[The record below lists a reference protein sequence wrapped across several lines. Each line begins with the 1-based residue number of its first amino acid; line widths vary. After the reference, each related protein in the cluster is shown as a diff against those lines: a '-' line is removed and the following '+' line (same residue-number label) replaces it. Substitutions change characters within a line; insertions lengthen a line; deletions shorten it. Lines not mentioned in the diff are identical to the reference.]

1 MWRTGPRSRRFSIPL
16 TLILALATVI
26 SMWPAAAVA
35 TPAVR
40 VTSIGVKTYPGVVQV
55 AISGSGPLRFRAT
68 TMSNPFR
75 VLIDIPG
82 ALLAGTVPAVLN
94 VAQPPVLR
102 VRAGQFQQSTVR
114 VVIDL
119 AAPTAY
125 QVSAVTPSVLAAR
138 LTVPQT
144 AAKVTKP
151 AVAVAAAPPPAAPA
165 VARAGTPVAQ
175 APPAPATAGRITIDL
190 RNAEL
195 SDVLSALAKLCG
207 FNIVTDSSVKGQI
220 TVRLA
225 DVTCEEAL
233 RFILDA
239 NNLGFRRI
247 GNNLIVMA
255 ADKLAPPPEVPEP
268 VIYPLGYADPDKAR
282 AAIAASVPGVRVAI
296 DQRTNTLIVFGTV
309 AQHEQVQKI
318 LAALDIQIPQ
328 IMIETRVVDI
338 NTEVL
343 KDLGLTWGS
352 VDGLVGFPITITSIT
367 APGPIPA
374 TLTVMTSSAAF
385 QFFLT
390 ALVKNDKARVLSAPR
405 VAVIDGNKATIN
417 LGQEVPIPQR
427 DANGNVTFT
436 FKPVGVILEITPRLN
451 RDGNITTMINSEVS
465 SIRGF
470 TTTEVPFLN
479 TRKANTTVTV
489 KNGESI
495 IIGGMISAEE
505 RETTIKVP
513 LLGDIPII
521 GVLFRRTKTDRTEA
535 EVIFVVTP
543 TLLSTGK

>member
-1 MWRTGPRSRRFSIPL
+1 MWRTGPRSRRLSIPL

-125 QVSAVTPSVLAAR
+125 QVSAVTPSVLTAR

-296 DQRTNTLIVFGTV
+296 DQRTNMLIVFGTA

-352 VDGLVGFPITITSIT
+352 TTGLVGFPITITSIT

>member
-1 MWRTGPRSRRFSIPL
+1 MWRTGPRSRRLSIPL

-35 TPAVR
+35 TPAAR

-55 AISGSGPLRFRAT
+55 AIGGSGPLRFRAT

-75 VLIDIPG
+75 VIIDVPG

-119 AAPTAY
+119 SAPTAY
-125 QVSAVTPSVLAAR
+125 QVSAVTPSVLTAR

-151 AVAVAAAPPPAAPA
+151 AVAVAAARPPAAPA

-175 APPAPATAGRITIDL
+175 APPAPATTGRITIDL

-296 DQRTNTLIVFGTV
+296 DQRTNMLIVFGTA

-352 VDGLVGFPITITSIT
+352 TTGLVGFPITVTSIT

-390 ALVKNDKARVLSAPR
+390 ALVQNDKARVLSAPR

-451 RDGNITTMINSEVS
+451 RDGNITTQINSEVS

-479 TRKANTTVTV
+479 TRKASTTVTV

-521 GVLFRRTKTDRTEA
+521 GVLFRKTRTDRTEA

>member
-296 DQRTNTLIVFGTV
+296 DQRTNMLIVFGTA

>member
-16 TLILALATVI
+16 TLILALATVL
-26 SMWPAAAVA
+26 SMWTAA
-35 TPAVR
+35 AVR

-82 ALLAGTVPAVLN
+82 ALLAGAVPAVLN

-102 VRAGQFQQSTVR
+102 VHAGQFQQSTVR

-151 AVAVAAAPPPAAPA
+151 AVAVAAAPP
-165 VARAGTPVAQ
+165 
-175 APPAPATAGRITIDL
+175 PPAPATAGRITIDL

-374 TLTVMTSSAAF
+374 TLTVMTSSAASP
-385 QFFLT
+385 FFLT

-405 VAVIDGNKATIN
+405 GAG
-417 LGQEVPIPQR
+417 
-427 DANGNVTFT
+427 
-436 FKPVGVILEITPRLN
+436 
-451 RDGNITTMINSEVS
+451 
-465 SIRGF
+465 
-470 TTTEVPFLN
+470 
-479 TRKANTTVTV
+479 
-489 KNGESI
+489 
-495 IIGGMISAEE
+495 
-505 RETTIKVP
+505 
-513 LLGDIPII
+513 
-521 GVLFRRTKTDRTEA
+521 
-535 EVIFVVTP
+535 
-543 TLLSTGK
+543 

>member
-1 MWRTGPRSRRFSIPL
+1 MWRTGPRSRRLSIPL

-35 TPAVR
+35 TPAAR

-55 AISGSGPLRFRAT
+55 AIGGSGPLRFRAT

-75 VLIDIPG
+75 VIIDVPG

-119 AAPTAY
+119 SAPTAY
-125 QVSAVTPSVLAAR
+125 QVSAVTPSVLTAR

-144 AAKVTKP
+144 AAKVTRP
-151 AVAVAAAPPPAAPA
+151 AVAVAAAPA

-175 APPAPATAGRITIDL
+175 APPAPATTGRITIDL

>member
-94 VAQPPVLR
+94 VAQSPVLR

-220 TVRLA
+220 TVRLV

-239 NNLGFRRI
+239 NNLGFRRV

-296 DQRTNTLIVFGTV
+296 DQRTNMLIVFGTA

-352 VDGLVGFPITITSIT
+352 TTGLVGFPITVTSIT

-390 ALVKNDKARVLSAPR
+390 ALVQNDKARVLSAPR

-451 RDGNITTMINSEVS
+451 RDGNITTQINSEVS

-479 TRKANTTVTV
+479 TRKASTTVTV

-521 GVLFRRTKTDRTEA
+521 GVLFRKTRTDRTEA

>member
-1 MWRTGPRSRRFSIPL
+1 MWRTGPRSRRLSIPL

-35 TPAVR
+35 TPAAR

-55 AISGSGPLRFRAT
+55 AIGGSGPLRFRAT

-75 VLIDIPG
+75 VIIDVPG

-125 QVSAVTPSVLAAR
+125 QVSAVTPSVLTAR

-151 AVAVAAAPPPAAPA
+151 AVAVAAAPPPAASA

-175 APPAPATAGRITIDL
+175 APPAPATTGRITIDL

-296 DQRTNTLIVFGTV
+296 DQRTNMLIVFGTA

-451 RDGNITTMINSEVS
+451 RDGNITTQINSEVS

-479 TRKANTTVTV
+479 TRKASTTVTV

>member
-296 DQRTNTLIVFGTV
+296 DQRTNMLIVFGTA

-352 VDGLVGFPITITSIT
+352 STGLVGFPITITSIT

-390 ALVKNDKARVLSAPR
+390 ALVQNDKARVLSAPR

-451 RDGNITTMINSEVS
+451 RDGNITTQINSEVS

-479 TRKANTTVTV
+479 TRKASTTVTV

-521 GVLFRRTKTDRTEA
+521 GVLFRKTRTDRTEA

>member
-1 MWRTGPRSRRFSIPL
+1 MWRTGPRSRRLSIPL

-26 SMWPAAAVA
+26 SLWPAAAVA

-55 AISGSGPLRFRAT
+55 AIGGSGPLRFRAT

-125 QVSAVTPSVLAAR
+125 QVSAVTPSVLTAR

-144 AAKVTKP
+144 AAKVTRP
-151 AVAVAAAPPPAAPA
+151 AVAVAAAPA

-220 TVRLA
+220 TVRLV

-239 NNLGFRRI
+239 NNLGFRRV

-296 DQRTNTLIVFGTV
+296 DQRTNMLIVFGTA

>member
-1 MWRTGPRSRRFSIPL
+1 MWRTGPLNVRRRIPL
-16 TLILALATVI
+16 TLILALVTVI
-26 SMWPAAAVA
+26 SLWPAAAVA
-35 TPAVR
+35 TPVVR
-40 VTSIGVKTYPGVVQV
+40 VTSVGVQTFPGVVQV
-55 AISGSGPLRFRAT
+55 TISGSGPLRFRTRA
-68 TMSNPFR
+68 MSNPFR

-82 ALLAGTVPAVLN
+82 ALLAETVPAVRD

-102 VRAGQFQQSTVR
+102 VRAGQFQSSTVR
-114 VVIDL
+114 VAIDL
-119 AAPTAY
+119 SAPTAY
-125 QVSAVTPSVLAAR
+125 QVSAVSPQVLTAR
-138 LTVPQT
+138 LTVPQP
-144 AAKVTKP
+144 AAKVSQP
-151 AVAVAAAPPPAAPA
+151 AVAAAVVPPPAAPA
-165 VARAGTPVAQ
+165 VAKAGTPVAQ
-175 APPAPATAGRITIDL
+175 APPPSGLGSITIDL

-207 FNIVTDSSVKGQI
+207 FNIVTDASVKGQI
-220 TVRLA
+220 TVRLV

-239 NNLGFRRI
+239 NNLGFRRV
-247 GNNLIVMA
+247 GNNLLVMA

-268 VIYPLGYADPDKAR
+268 VIYPLGYADPDRAR

-296 DQRTNTLIVFGTV
+296 DQRTNTLIVFGTA

-352 VDGLVGFPITITSIT
+352 ATGLAGFPITITSIT

-374 TLTVMTSSAAF
+374 TLTAMTSSGAF
-385 QFFLT
+385 NFFLT
-390 ALVKNDKARVLSAPR
+390 ALVQNDKARVLSAPR

-451 RDGNITTMINSEVS
+451 RDGNITTQINSEVS

-479 TRKANTTVTV
+479 TRKASTTVTV

-521 GVLFRRTKTDRTEA
+521 GVLFRKTRTDRTEA

>member
-1 MWRTGPRSRRFSIPL
+1 MWRTGPRSRRLSIPL

-82 ALLAGTVPAVLN
+82 ALLAGPVPAVLN

-239 NNLGFRRI
+239 NNLGLRRL

-255 ADKLAPPPEVPEP
+255 ADK
-268 VIYPLGYADPDKAR
+268 
-282 AAIAASVPGVRVAI
+282 
-296 DQRTNTLIVFGTV
+296 
-309 AQHEQVQKI
+309 

-405 VAVIDGNKATIN
+405 VAVVDGNKATIN

-427 DANGNVTFT
+427 DANGNVTLT
-436 FKPVGVILEITPRLN
+436 FKPVGVNLEITPRLN
-451 RDGNITTMINSEVS
+451 RDGNITTQINSEVS

-479 TRKANTTVTV
+479 TRKASTTVTV

-521 GVLFRRTKTDRTEA
+521 GA
-535 EVIFVVTP
+535 
-543 TLLSTGK
+543 

>member
-1 MWRTGPRSRRFSIPL
+1 MWRTGPRSRRLRIPL

-26 SMWPAAAVA
+26 SMWPAAAAA
-35 TPAVR
+35 TPTVR

-55 AISGSGPLRFRAT
+55 AIVGSGALRYRVT
-68 TMSNPFR
+68 STSNPFR

-82 ALLAGTVPAVLN
+82 ALLAETVPAVVN

-125 QVSAVTPSVLAAR
+125 QVTPVTPSVLTAR

-144 AAKVTKP
+144 AAKLTRP
-151 AVAVAAAPPPAAPA
+151 AVAAAAPPHAAPA
-165 VARAGTPVAQ
+165 VAQARAPIAQ
-175 APPAPATAGRITIDL
+175 APPPPATTGRITIDL
-190 RNAEL
+190 RNADL

-220 TVRLA
+220 TVRLV

-239 NNLGFRRI
+239 NNLGFRRV

-268 VIYPLGYADPDKAR
+268 VLYPLGYADADKAR

-328 IMIETRVVDI
+328 IMVETRVVDI

-343 KDLGLTWGS
+343 KDLGLTWGFS
-352 VDGLVGFPITITSIT
+352 DGLSAFPITITSVT

-374 TLTVMTSSAAF
+374 TLTVVTSGDALK
-385 QFFLT
+385 FFLT
-390 ALVKNDKARVLSAPR
+390 ALVKEDKAKVLSAPR
-405 VAVIDGNKATIN
+405 VAVIDGNKATVN
-417 LGQEVPIPQR
+417 LGEELPIKQT
-427 DANGNVTFT
+427 DANGVVTYT
-436 FKPVGVILEITPRLN
+436 FKPVGVLLEITPRSN
-451 RDGNITTMINSEVS
+451 RDGVITTAITTEVS
-465 SIRGF
+465 SVLELIGVDQ
-470 TTTEVPFLN
+470 VPRLA
-479 TRKANTTVTV
+479 TRKANTTVQV
-489 KNGESI
+489 KSGDSI
-495 IIGGMISAEE
+495 IIAGLISAEE
-505 RETTIKVP
+505 RTLIIKVP
-513 LLGDIPII
+513 LLGDIPVI
-521 GVLFRRTKTDRTEA
+521 GSLFRKTRTDRKES

-543 TLLSTGK
+543 TLLAAAK

>member
-94 VAQPPVLR
+94 VAQSPVLR

-296 DQRTNTLIVFGTV
+296 DQRTNMLIVFGTA

-352 VDGLVGFPITITSIT
+352 TTGLVGFPITVTSIT

-390 ALVKNDKARVLSAPR
+390 ALVQNDKARVLSAPR

-451 RDGNITTMINSEVS
+451 RDGNITTQINSEVS

-479 TRKANTTVTV
+479 TRKASTTVTV

-521 GVLFRRTKTDRTEA
+521 GVLFRKTRTDRTEA